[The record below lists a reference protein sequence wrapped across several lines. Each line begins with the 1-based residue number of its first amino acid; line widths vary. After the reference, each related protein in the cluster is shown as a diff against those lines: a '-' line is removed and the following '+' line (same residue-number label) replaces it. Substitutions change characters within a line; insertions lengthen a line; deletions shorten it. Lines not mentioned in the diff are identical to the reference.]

1 VKVSPS
7 IQAGTGR
14 PIASYARNLEP
25 PTVHPHPR
33 IARADSMLALRHR
46 SDPTPPLAPLG
57 GLVVRRET
65 RASAMAVLQQR
76 AELEMQRRIDDG
88 HLAYVAY
95 LNDTPAAFGWVATR
109 SAELG
114 ELRSTFA
121 IPNGER
127 YLWNFVT
134 VASFRG
140 LGIYPRLVDAI
151 VRAES
156 REAERF
162 WIAYAPENHASGAG
176 IRKAG
181 FTTLAELSFD
191 AAGRPALRPMVPG
204 AARIASRL
212 LGLPEASDTLT
223 PCWRCVR
230 AGRGAMYCA
239 PGECRCDYQVP
250 ASGCAA

>member
-1 VKVSPS
+1 
-7 IQAGTGR
+7 
-14 PIASYARNLEP
+14 
-25 PTVHPHPR
+25 
-33 IARADSMLALRHR
+33 MLALRHR
-46 SDPTPPLAPLG
+46 SDPAPALVPLA
-57 GLVVRRET
+57 GLDVRRET

-76 AELEMQRRIDDG
+76 AELEMQRRLDDG
-88 HLAYVAY
+88 HRAYVAY
-95 LNDTPAAFGWVATR
+95 LNETPAAFGWVATR

-121 IPNGER
+121 IPDGER

-156 REAERF
+156 HEAERF
-162 WIAYAPENHASGAG
+162 WIARAPENHASGAG

-191 AAGRPALRPMVPG
+191 ADGRPALHPVVAG
-204 AARIASRL
+204 AGLIASRL
-212 LGLPEASDTLT
+212 LGLPEAQDTLT